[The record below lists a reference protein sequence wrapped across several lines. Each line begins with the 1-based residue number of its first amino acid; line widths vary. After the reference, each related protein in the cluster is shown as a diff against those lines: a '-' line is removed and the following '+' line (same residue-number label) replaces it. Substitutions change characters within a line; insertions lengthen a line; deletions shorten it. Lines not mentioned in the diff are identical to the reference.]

1 MANNITEII
10 RYIAEQSMPCIV
22 VGYIQETEPLQVVLV
37 DDMNITLSD
46 QSVIIPSEKLP
57 LKAGEQWYLLSV
69 YSNKIY
75 YFLDKV

>member
-10 RYIAEQSMPCIV
+10 RFIAEQNMPCIV
-22 VGYIQETEPLQVVLV
+22 VGYIQNTDPLQVVLV

-46 QSVIIPSEKLP
+46 QSAIIPSGKHP
-57 LKAGEQWYLLSV
+57 QKGEQWYLLSV